1 MNILCVMNDT
11 QKIYKVKIDDTPAK
25 LEFTENSML
34 CITGETIHFDVQ
46 LEGKSLRSFEFQKP
60 NKIALNIYVDSKLKF
75 VRLTSKYAVDINET
89 IASLV

>member
-1 MNILCVMNDT
+1 MSDT
-11 QKIYKVKIDDTPAK
+11 QKIYKVRIDDISAE

-34 CITGETIHFDVQ
+34 CITGETVHFNVQ
-46 LEGKSLRSFEFQKP
+46 LEGNSLRSFEFQKP

-75 VRLTSKYAVDINET
+75 VRLTSKYAVDISET

>member
-1 MNILCVMNDT
+1 MNDI
-11 QKIYKVKIDDTPAK
+11 QKIYKVKIDDMPAE

-34 CITGETIHFDVQ
+34 CTTGDTVHFDVQ
-46 LEGKSLRSFEFQKP
+46 LEGHSLRSFEFQKP